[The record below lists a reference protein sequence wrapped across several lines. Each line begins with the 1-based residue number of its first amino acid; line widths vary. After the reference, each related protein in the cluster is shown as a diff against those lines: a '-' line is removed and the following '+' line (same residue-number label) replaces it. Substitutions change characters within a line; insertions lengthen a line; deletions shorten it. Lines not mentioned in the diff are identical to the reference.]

1 MELKDT
7 APAQGGIQMVHG
19 NSIKISTP
27 RQRRLVEALYQ
38 GPRSRE
44 ELDRIVGCSNSP
56 ETVRQLRENGLAVPC
71 QRVPHVDRDGVKGR
85 HGVYNLTESDRLRLR
100 GRFNERGGVC

>member
-1 MELKDT
+1 MKMKDT

-71 QRVPHVDRDGVKGR
+71 RMVPHVDRDGVKGR
-85 HGVYNLTESDRLRLR
+85 HGEYSLTEIDRLRLR
-100 GRFNERGGVC
+100 ASLMRQVGSR